1 MKLSTLV
8 ALAILLLVPGASLR
22 AQDRGTITGQV
33 SDTSEAVVA
42 GARVTLIN
50 PATGQVM
57 TVETNSEGNYTF
69 LSLTAGRY
77 EVSAE
82 KAGFRKAQANNVVVQ
97 VSTTTRLDI
106 KMELGAL
113 QETVQVESSTPLLQT
128 DRSDLGTVV
137 DNKAI
142 QQLPLFI
149 NGGLRSN
156 LAFTSLSP
164 GVTMNLQNDPDTVG
178 GAPRIAGGQ
187 ANGAS
192 LLVDGGESMSERRND
207 PQMRVVSAEAVEEF
221 KVQTSAYSAEFGRS
235 SNGVLNYTTKSG
247 TNALHGSF
255 LAQLRHET
263 LNAKGFFWGA
273 RGESIQR
280 QHVEATNIGGPIY
293 LPKSIFGP
301 LAYDGRNKSFFFFA
315 GERSRAKN
323 LSSTGL
329 ISLPIADFRNGDFR
343 RYTNAA
349 GQTVP
354 LYDPL
359 DANGNIIANAASR
372 PRMQCNGVLNVIC
385 PERISPVAKAI
396 FAYLPLPDDPSTVF
410 NNTRA
415 RNNGSRTPGAW
426 QGVYSIKGDHV
437 FNDKLRVN
445 GMFSRQYFDSYPL
458 EGPIPGPLAEAF
470 QEFGHIRYWR
480 FNADYVISPNLLNH
494 VTFGINQ
501 RKLGEGP
508 NLGLPDSYRAATLL
522 PGLTGS
528 GAEKAPNY
536 TKYNTEFGN
545 YGGHV
550 FTKSPSRTI
559 NFTDQLAWVKG
570 RHNLK
575 FGFTYMDV
583 SYRRIDCNN
592 CAGSLSYSAAA
603 TGNPSVSG
611 QTGISYA
618 AFLLGLPSGG
628 SFNFGADIEYLYKY
642 YAGYVQD
649 DFKLNS
655 KLTVNVGLRYD
666 LSIPRREARLQN
678 SNFNPTIPNPAAG
691 GILGAL
697 EFASEDNKVLL
708 DIRKNAFAPRLGFAY
723 QLTSK
728 TVIRGGGA
736 IMWDIIRE
744 DGNADNGI
752 QGFGGGFGSVA
763 NSLSNGIS
771 FTQRNGIN
779 DFRALV
785 EGQRPPQKN
794 PGIGVNGTVTYKTPE
809 SGKPGYY
816 TDYNLTVEHSLT
828 PSTLLRASFHANYG
842 IKIFQSGLD
851 LNQLDPKYFAIYGSL
866 LTSPVSA
873 VINNPIVVAAG
884 FKLPYPNFPQN
895 LQLQQALRPFPQYSG
910 FNAVATQSGHSTY
923 NGLELSFQKRYSQGL
938 WLMTAY
944 TFSKTLV
951 SQNGQNIYAALTEK
965 VVSSANRPHVF
976 TLGYVYELP
985 LGKGK
990 AFGANMHP
998 VLNAIVGNWTV
1009 SAVHRYQSGT
1019 PISVGGCSQTMA
1031 GAGAARCNFVPGQP
1045 LYNPNFDPTNPNSPY
1060 LNRAAFVQP
1069 ANFTYGNV
1077 PAVIPQLYQP
1087 MQLGEDV
1094 AASKNFYFGS
1104 GEKNSV
1110 EFRASAFNVANR
1122 HLLGGLN
1129 TAINNANFGT
1139 FSNPQ
1144 SNLPRNLQFSLRV
1157 SF

>member
-1 MKLSTLV
+1 MNLRNIAVL
-8 ALAILLLVPGASLR
+8 ILLISSASLNAR

-33 SDTSEAVVA
+33 IDTAGAVVPA
-42 GARVTLIN
+42 AKVTLNN
-50 PATGQVM
+50 PSTGQNI
-57 TVETNSEGNYTF
+57 TVETNTEGTYTF

-77 EVSAE
+77 HVTAE
-82 KAGFRKAQANNVVVQ
+82 KEGFRKAQAPNVIVQ

-106 KMELGAL
+106 QMELGAVH
-113 QETVQVESSTPLLQT
+113 ETVQIASTTPLLQT
-128 DRSDLGTVV
+128 DRSDLGTIV

-156 LAFTSLSP
+156 LMFTSLAP
-164 GVTMNLQNDPDTVG
+164 GVSLNLQNDPDTTG

-192 LLVDGGESMSERRND
+192 LLLDGGESMSERRND

-221 KVQTSAYSAEFGRS
+221 KVQTSAYSAEFGRA

-247 TNALHGSF
+247 TNSLHGTF
-255 LAQLRHET
+255 MAQLRHET

-273 RGESIQR
+273 RGESLQR
-280 QHVEATNIGGPIY
+280 QHVEATSIGGPVYI
-293 LPKSIFGP
+293 PKI
-301 LAYDGRNKSFFFFA
+301 YDGRNRSFFFFA

-323 LSSTGL
+323 YSSTEL
-329 ISLPIADFRNGDFR
+329 ITLPIGEFRNGDFR
-343 RYTNAA
+343 RYTDAN
-349 GQTVP
+349 GNIVP

-359 DANGNIIANAASR
+359 DANGNVIRDANAR
-372 PRMQCNGVLNVIC
+372 PRMTCNIGGVDLVNVIC
-385 PERISPVAKAI
+385 PDRISPVAKAI
-396 FAYLPLPDDPSTVF
+396 LAELPMPDDPSAVF
-410 NNTRA
+410 LNTRA
-415 RNNGSRTPGAW
+415 RNNGTRTPGAW
-426 QGVYSIKGDHV
+426 QGVYSIKGDHIV
-437 FNDKLRVN
+437 NDKLRVS
-445 GMFSRQYFDSYPL
+445 GMFSKQYFDSYPL
-458 EGPIPGPLAEAF
+458 IGPIPGPLAEAF

-480 FNADYVISPNLLNH
+480 FNGDHTIKPNLLNH

-508 NLGLPDSYRAATLL
+508 TLGLPDSYRTATLL
-522 PGLTGS
+522 PGLMGS

-550 FTKSPSRTI
+550 FTESPSRTI
-559 NFTDQLAWVKG
+559 NFSDHMSWVKG

-575 FGFTYMDV
+575 FGFTYMDI

-592 CAGSLSYSAAA
+592 CGGSLNYSAAA
-603 TGNPSVSG
+603 TGNPSISG
-611 QTGISYA
+611 RTGIAYA
-618 AFLLGLPSGG
+618 AFLLGLPSSGN
-628 SFNFGADIEYLYKY
+628 FNFGADIDYRYKY
-642 YAGYVQD
+642 YAGYIQD
-649 DFKLNS
+649 DFKINP

-666 LSIPRREARLQN
+666 LSVPRREANLQN

-691 GILGAL
+691 NILGAL
-697 EFASEDNKVLL
+697 EFASEENPVLL
-708 DIRKNAFAPRLGFAY
+708 DIRKSGFAPRLGFAY
-723 QLTSK
+723 QLNQK

-752 QGFGGGFGSVA
+752 QGFGGGFGSID
-763 NSLSNGIS
+763 NNLSNGIA
-771 FTQRNGIN
+771 FTQKNGLE

-785 EGQRPPQKN
+785 ESQRPPQKN
-794 PGIGVNGTVTYKTPE
+794 PGLGVNGNVTYKTPE

-816 TDYNLTVEHSLT
+816 ADYNLTVEHSFT
-828 PSTLLRASFHANYG
+828 PSTVVRASFHANYG
-842 IKIFQSGLD
+842 IRIYQAGLNF
-851 LNQLDPKYFAIYGSL
+851 NQLDPKYFAVYGSL
-866 LTSPVSA
+866 LTRPINEVIDNPV
-873 VINNPIVVAAG
+873 VVAAG
-884 FKLPYPNFPQN
+884 FKLPYPNFPRN

-910 FNAVATQSGHSTY
+910 FGSVASQSGHSTY
-923 NGLELSFQKRYSQGL
+923 NGLEVSLQKRYSRGL
-938 WLMTAY
+938 WLMTSY

-965 VVSSANRPHVF
+965 IVSNANRPHVF
-976 TLGYVYELP
+976 ALGYVYELP

-990 AFGANMHP
+990 PYGANLHP
-998 VLNAIVGNWTV
+998 VLNAIVGNWSV

-1019 PISVGGCSQTMA
+1019 PISIDGCSQTLA
-1031 GAGAARCNFVPGQP
+1031 GAGTARCNYVPGQS
-1045 LYNPNFDPTNPNSPY
+1045 LLNPNFDPKDPKSPY
-1060 LNRAAFVQP
+1060 LNKAAFVQP

-1077 PAVIPQLYQP
+1077 PAQIPQLYQP
-1087 MQLGEDV
+1087 SQLSEDV
-1094 AASKNFYFGS
+1094 AASKSFPFGRS
-1104 GEKNSV
+1104 EKNFV

-1122 HLLGGLN
+1122 HMLGGLITN
-1129 TAINNANFGT
+1129 ITNANFGT
-1139 FSNPQ
+1139 FANPQ
-1144 SNLPRNLQFSLRV
+1144 ANLPRNLQFSLRV